1 MRRSSFHRNLGNEE
15 EIIVD
20 GDAAVM
26 DEDDR
31 NRNPWGSR
39 RQVGG
44 AAALGGIAG
53 LVVAGPII
61 GLIAAGGAAAVA
73 TSHGKAGDVA
83 RAGGDVMSDAGVRLK
98 HFDQKHRVVEKTS
111 NGVVKG
117 CQWVSKQ
124 MTKPPE
130 KRGASQPQS
139 PIS

>member
-1 MRRSSFHRNLGNEE
+1 MRRNSYDNNLGNEE

-20 GDAAVM
+20 GDAAIM
-26 DEDDR
+26 DEDEH
-31 NRNPWGSR
+31 NPWGTR

-73 TSHGKAGDVA
+73 TSRGKAGHVA

-117 CQWVSKQ
+117 CQWISKQ
-124 MTKPPE
+124 MTKSPE
-130 KRGASQPQS
+130 KRAAPQPQS
-139 PIS
+139 PTC